1 MEFLPPEIDDYAGQ
15 FTAAPSPLLARIERE
30 TWQQVLMPR
39 MCSGHQQGRFLSLIS
54 KLVGPRRILEV
65 GTYTGYSALCMA
77 EGLAPDGRL
86 VTLDV
91 NAELETRVRGYFA
104 DSLYAAQ
111 LDFRVG
117 DARELIP
124 QLDETWDLVFLDADK
139 ENYITY
145 YEMVVDHVR
154 PGGLILADNVL
165 WSGKVTDPSIS
176 DHETDALRAYNAHV
190 AADPRV
196 EHQLLPFRDGI
207 MVARKNSAA
216 GR

>member
-1 MEFLPPEIDDYAGQ
+1 MEFLPPEIDDYAGL
-15 FTAAPSPLLARIERE
+15 FTAPPSPLLERIERE

-145 YEMVVDHVR
+145 YEMVVDRVS

>member
-1 MEFLPPEIDDYAGQ
+1 MEFLPPEIDDYAGL
-15 FTAAPSPLLARIERE
+15 FTAPPSPLLERIERE

-54 KLVGPRRILEV
+54 QLLRPRRVLEV
-65 GTYTGYSALCMA
+65 GTYTGYSALCLA
-77 EGLAPDGRL
+77 EGLAPNGRL
-86 VTLDV
+86 YTLDV

-104 DSLYAAQ
+104 DSPWDDQ

-117 DARELIP
+117 DARTLIP

-145 YEMVVDHVR
+145 YEMVVDRVR

-165 WSGKVTDPSIS
+165 WSGKVADPNIS
-176 DHETDALRAYNAHV
+176 DHETDALRAYVQHV

-196 EHQLLPFRDGI
+196 EHQLLPFRDGV
-207 MVARKNSAA
+207 MVARK
-216 GR
+216 R

>member
-1 MEFLPPEIDDYAGQ
+1 MEFLPPEIDDYAGL
-15 FTAAPSPLLARIERE
+15 FTAHPSPLLERIERE

-77 EGLAPDGRL
+77 EGLAPDGHL
-86 VTLDV
+86 VTMDV

-104 DSLYAAQ
+104 DSPFAAQ

-145 YEMVVDHVR
+145 YEMVVDRVR

-165 WSGKVTDPSIS
+165 WSGKVADPSIS

-207 MVARKNSAA
+207 MVCTKHN
-216 GR
+216 

>member
-1 MEFLPPEIDDYAGQ
+1 MEFLPPEIDDYAGL
-15 FTAAPSPLLARIERE
+15 FTAPPSPLLERIERE

-145 YEMVVDHVR
+145 YEMVVDRVR

-165 WSGKVTDPSIS
+165 WSGKVADPSIS

-196 EHQLLPFRDGI
+196 EHQLLPFRDGV
-207 MVARKNSAA
+207 MVARK
-216 GR
+216 R

>member
-15 FTAAPSPLLARIERE
+15 FTAAPSALLERIERE

-77 EGLAPDGRL
+77 EGLTADGRL
-86 VTLDV
+86 ITMDV

-104 DSLYAAQ
+104 DSPFAAQ

-139 ENYITY
+139 ENYLTY
-145 YEMVVDHVR
+145 YEMVVDCVR

-165 WSGKVTDPSIS
+165 WSGKVADPSIS
-176 DHETDALRAYNAHV
+176 DHETDALRAYVQHV

-196 EHQLLPFRDGI
+196 EHQLLPFRDGV
-207 MVARKNSAA
+207 MVARK
-216 GR
+216 R

>member
-1 MEFLPPEIDDYAGQ
+1 MEFLPPEIDDYAGL
-15 FTAAPSPLLARIERE
+15 FTAPPSPLLERIERE

-54 KLVGPRRILEV
+54 KMVGPRRILEV

-77 EGLAPDGRL
+77 EGLLPDGRL

-104 DSLYAAQ
+104 DSPYAAQ

-124 QLDETWDLVFLDADK
+124 QFDETWDLVFLDADK
-139 ENYITY
+139 ENYLTY
-145 YEMVVDHVR
+145 YEMVVDRVR

-165 WSGKVTDPSIS
+165 WSGKVADPSVH
-176 DHETDALRAYNAHV
+176 DHETDSLRAYNAHV

-207 MVARKNSAA
+207 MVARKLGS
-216 GR
+216 

>member
-1 MEFLPPEIDDYAGQ
+1 MEFLPPEIDDYAGL
-15 FTAAPSPLLARIERE
+15 FTAPPSPLLERIERE

-145 YEMVVDHVR
+145 YEMVVDRVR

>member
-54 KLVGPRRILEV
+54 QLLRPRRVLEV
-65 GTYTGYSALCMA
+65 GTYTGYSALCLA

-86 VTLDV
+86 YTLDV

-104 DSLYAAQ
+104 DSPWNDQ

-117 DARELIP
+117 DARTLIP

-139 ENYITY
+139 ENYLTY
-145 YEMVVDHVR
+145 FEMVVDRVR

-165 WSGKVTDPSIS
+165 WSGKVADPSVS

-196 EHQLLPFRDGI
+196 EHQLLPFRDGV
-207 MVARKNSAA
+207 MVARKLC
-216 GR
+216 

>member
-54 KLVGPRRILEV
+54 QLLRPRRVLEV
-65 GTYTGYSALCMA
+65 GTYTGYSALCLA

-86 VTLDV
+86 YTVDV

-104 DSLYAAQ
+104 DSPWNDQ

-117 DARELIP
+117 DARTLIP

-139 ENYITY
+139 ENYLAY
-145 YEMVVDHVR
+145 YEMVVDRVR

-165 WSGKVTDPSIS
+165 WSGKVADPSIS

-207 MVARKNSAA
+207 MVAR
-216 GR
+216 RLR

>member
-1 MEFLPPEIDDYAGQ
+1 MEFLPPEIDDYAGL
-15 FTAAPSPLLARIERE
+15 FTAPPSPLLERIERE

-145 YEMVVDHVR
+145 YEMVVDRVS

-196 EHQLLPFRDGI
+196 EHQLLPFRDGV
-207 MVARKNSAA
+207 MVARK
-216 GR
+216 R

>member
-1 MEFLPPEIDDYAGQ
+1 MEFLPPEIDDYAGK
-15 FTAAPSPLLARIERE
+15 FTAAPSALLERIERE

-77 EGLAPDGRL
+77 EGLTADGRL
-86 VTLDV
+86 ITMDV

-104 DSLYAAQ
+104 DSPFAAQ

-117 DARELIP
+117 DARKLIP

-145 YEMVVDHVR
+145 YEMLVDRVR

-165 WSGKVTDPSIS
+165 WSGKVADPSIS

-207 MVARKNSAA
+207 MVARKLGS
-216 GR
+216 

>member
-15 FTAAPSPLLARIERE
+15 FTAPPSPLLERIERE

-77 EGLAPDGRL
+77 EGLTADGRL
-86 VTLDV
+86 ITIDV

-104 DSLYAAQ
+104 DSPFAAQ

-124 QLDETWDLVFLDADK
+124 QLNETWDLVFLDADK
-139 ENYITY
+139 ENYLTY
-145 YEMVVDHVR
+145 YGMVVDRVR

-165 WSGKVTDPSIS
+165 WSGKVADPSIS
-176 DHETDALRAYNAHV
+176 DHETDALRTYNAHV

-196 EHQLLPFRDGI
+196 EHQLLPFRDGV
-207 MVARKNSAA
+207 MVARKLGS
-216 GR
+216 

>member
-1 MEFLPPEIDDYAGQ
+1 MEFLPPEIDNYAVQ
-15 FTAAPSPLLARIERE
+15 FTAPPSPLLERIERE

-54 KLVGPRRILEV
+54 KLVGPHRILEV

-77 EGLAPDGRL
+77 EGLAPEGRL

-104 DSLYAAQ
+104 DSLFAAQ

-145 YEMVVDHVR
+145 YEMVVDRVR

-165 WSGKVTDPSIS
+165 WSGKVADPSIS

-207 MVARKNSAA
+207 MVARKL
-216 GR
+216 R

>member
-15 FTAAPSPLLARIERE
+15 FTAPPSPLLERIERE

-54 KLVGPRRILEV
+54 QLLRPRRVLEV
-65 GTYTGYSALCMA
+65 GTYTGYSALCLA
-77 EGLAPDGRL
+77 EGLVPEGRL

-91 NAELETRVRGYFA
+91 NAELETRVLGYFA
-104 DSLYAAQ
+104 DSPFATQ

-145 YEMVVDHVR
+145 YEMVVDRVR

-165 WSGKVTDPSIS
+165 WSGKVADPSIS

-207 MVARKNSAA
+207 MVAR
-216 GR
+216 RLR

>member
-15 FTAAPSPLLARIERE
+15 FTAAHSALLERIERE

-54 KLVGPRRILEV
+54 NLVGPRRILEV

-77 EGLAPDGRL
+77 EGLTADGRL
-86 VTLDV
+86 ITMDV

-104 DSLYAAQ
+104 DSPFAAQ
-111 LDFRVG
+111 LDFRLG

-139 ENYITY
+139 ENYLTY
-145 YEMVVDHVR
+145 YEMVVDRVR

-165 WSGKVTDPSIS
+165 WSGKVADPSIS
-176 DHETDALRAYNAHV
+176 DHETDALRAYVQHV

-196 EHQLLPFRDGI
+196 EHQLLPFRDGV
-207 MVARKNSAA
+207 MVARK
-216 GR
+216 R

>member
-54 KLVGPRRILEV
+54 QLLRPRRVLEV
-65 GTYTGYSALCMA
+65 GTYTGYSALCLA

-86 VTLDV
+86 YTLDV

-104 DSLYAAQ
+104 DSPWNDQ

-117 DARELIP
+117 DARTLIP
-124 QLDETWDLVFLDADK
+124 QLDETWDL
-139 ENYITY
+139 
-145 YEMVVDHVR
+145 
-154 PGGLILADNVL
+154 
-165 WSGKVTDPSIS
+165 
-176 DHETDALRAYNAHV
+176 
-190 AADPRV
+190 
-196 EHQLLPFRDGI
+196 
-207 MVARKNSAA
+207 
-216 GR
+216 

>member
-1 MEFLPPEIDDYAGQ
+1 MEFLPPEIDDYAGL
-15 FTAAPSPLLARIERE
+15 FTAPPSPLLERIERE

-54 KLVGPRRILEV
+54 ILVGPRRILEV

-86 VTLDV
+86 VTMDV

-104 DSLYAAQ
+104 DSLFAAQ

-145 YEMVVDHVR
+145 YEMVVDRVR

-165 WSGKVTDPSIS
+165 WSGKVADPNIS

-196 EHQLLPFRDGI
+196 EHQLLPFRDGV
-207 MVARKNSAA
+207 MVARK
-216 GR
+216 R

>member
-1 MEFLPPEIDDYAGQ
+1 MEFLPPEIDDYAGL
-15 FTAAPSPLLARIERE
+15 FTAPPSPLLERIERE

>member
-1 MEFLPPEIDDYAGQ
+1 MEFLPPEIDDYAGL
-15 FTAAPSPLLARIERE
+15 FTAPPSPLLERIERE

-145 YEMVVDHVR
+145 YEMVVDRVR

-165 WSGKVTDPSIS
+165 WSGKVADPSIS

>member
-1 MEFLPPEIDDYAGQ
+1 MEFLPPEIDDYAGL
-15 FTAAPSPLLARIERE
+15 FTAPSSPLLERIERE

-77 EGLAPDGRL
+77 EGLTPDGRL

-104 DSLYAAQ
+104 DSPYAAQ

-145 YEMVVDHVR
+145 YEMVVDRVR

-165 WSGKVTDPSIS
+165 WSGKVADPSIS

-207 MVARKNSAA
+207 MVARKL
-216 GR
+216 R

>member
-15 FTAAPSPLLARIERE
+15 FTAPPSPLLERIERE

-54 KLVGPRRILEV
+54 KLVGPHRILEV

-77 EGLAPDGRL
+77 EGLAPEGRL

-104 DSLYAAQ
+104 DSLYAGQ
-111 LDFRVG
+111 IDFHIG

-139 ENYITY
+139 ENYLTY
-145 YEMVVDHVR
+145 YEMVVDRVR

-165 WSGKVTDPSIS
+165 WSGKVADPSIS

-207 MVARKNSAA
+207 MVARKIGS
-216 GR
+216 

>member
-54 KLVGPRRILEV
+54 QLLRPRRVLEV
-65 GTYTGYSALCMA
+65 GTYTGYSALCLA

-86 VTLDV
+86 YTLDV

-104 DSLYAAQ
+104 DSPWNDQ

-117 DARELIP
+117 DARTLIP

-139 ENYITY
+139 ENYLAY
-145 YEMVVDHVR
+145 YEMVVDRVR

-165 WSGKVTDPSIS
+165 WSGKVADPSIS

-196 EHQLLPFRDGI
+196 EHQLLPFRDGV
-207 MVARKNSAA
+207 MVARKLS
-216 GR
+216 

>member
-1 MEFLPPEIDDYAGQ
+1 MRYLSSRGDPERKRFCDI
-15 FTAAPSPLLARIERE
+15 LL
-30 TWQQVLMPR
+30 
-39 MCSGHQQGRFLSLIS
+39 
-54 KLVGPRRILEV
+54 
-65 GTYTGYSALCMA
+65 

-145 YEMVVDHVR
+145 YEMVVDRVS

-196 EHQLLPFRDGI
+196 EHQLLPFRDGV
-207 MVARKNSAA
+207 MVARK
-216 GR
+216 R

>member
-1 MEFLPPEIDDYAGQ
+1 MEFLPPEIDEYAGL
-15 FTAAPSPLLARIERE
+15 FTAPPSPLLERIERE

-54 KLVGPRRILEV
+54 NLVGPRRILEV

-77 EGLAPDGRL
+77 EGLLPDGRL

-91 NAELETRVRGYFA
+91 NAELETRVLGYFA
-104 DSLYAAQ
+104 DSPFAAQ

-124 QLDETWDLVFLDADK
+124 QLCETWDLVFLDADK

-145 YEMVVDHVR
+145 YEMVVDRVR

-165 WSGKVTDPSIS
+165 WSGKVADPSIS

-207 MVARKNSAA
+207 MVARKL
-216 GR
+216 R

>member
-15 FTAAPSPLLARIERE
+15 FTAPPSPLLERIERE

-54 KLVGPRRILEV
+54 RLVGPRRILEV

-77 EGLAPDGRL
+77 EGLAPEGRL

-104 DSLYAAQ
+104 DSPFAAQ

-117 DARELIP
+117 DARALIP

-145 YEMVVDHVR
+145 YEMVVDRVR

-165 WSGKVTDPSIS
+165 WSGKVADPSVS

-196 EHQLLPFRDGI
+196 EHQLLAFRDGI
-207 MVARKNSAA
+207 MVARKL
-216 GR
+216 R

>member
-1 MEFLPPEIDDYAGQ
+1 MEFLPPEIDDYAGL
-15 FTAAPSPLLARIERE
+15 FTAPPSPLLERIERE

-86 VTLDV
+86 MTMDV

-104 DSLYAAQ
+104 DSPFAAQ

-154 PGGLILADNVL
+154 PGGIILADNVL
-165 WSGKVTDPSIS
+165 WSGKVADPSIS

-207 MVARKNSAA
+207 MVARKLGS
-216 GR
+216 

>member
-15 FTAAPSPLLARIERE
+15 FTAPPSPLLERIERE

>member
-1 MEFLPPEIDDYAGQ
+1 
-15 FTAAPSPLLARIERE
+15 
-30 TWQQVLMPR
+30 
-39 MCSGHQQGRFLSLIS
+39 
-54 KLVGPRRILEV
+54 
-65 GTYTGYSALCMA
+65 MA
-77 EGLAPDGRL
+77 EGLLPDGRL

-104 DSLYAAQ
+104 DSPYAGQ

-124 QLDETWDLVFLDADK
+124 HFDETWDLVFLDADK
-139 ENYITY
+139 ENYLTY
-145 YEMVVDHVR
+145 YEMVVDRVR

-165 WSGKVTDPSIS
+165 WSGKVADPSVH

-207 MVARKNSAA
+207 MVARKLGS
-216 GR
+216 